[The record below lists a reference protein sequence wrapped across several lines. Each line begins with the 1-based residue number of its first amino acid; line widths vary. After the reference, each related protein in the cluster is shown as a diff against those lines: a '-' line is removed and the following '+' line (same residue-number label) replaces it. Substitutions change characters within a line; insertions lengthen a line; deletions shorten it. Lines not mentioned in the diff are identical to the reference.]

1 MIEIT
6 LRYEYLQSKAR
17 GFIHIFRDEI
27 AYKEQDNITYRH
39 FHVLKILS

>member
-1 MIEIT
+1 MSIFKVRLED
-6 LRYEYLQSKAR
+6 LY
-17 GFIHIFRDEI
+17 IFRDEI

>member
-17 GFIHIFRDEI
+17 GFRDEI